1 MKSKIPRVLVVDDEL
16 IVRESL
22 AQLLASRNFA
32 PVPVE
37 TGEKV
42 LKLIEQN
49 SFDIM
54 LLDPKLPGIDGME
67 VLKKVKKRNP
77 DTEVVIMTA
86 FASVG
91 SAVEAMKQG
100 AYDYVTKPF
109 DPEEILALLN
119 KVVEHQS
126 LKRENILLRQKLEE
140 VYAFEVLIGKSKAMQ
155 EVFEMIKRVAESD
168 SVVMIRGESGTGKE
182 LIARAIHAQ
191 SKRRYMPFIAVSLGA
206 LPDTLIESELFGY
219 EKGAF
224 TGAEYTK
231 KGRLELAN
239 GGTLFLDEIGEISP
253 KTQVDLLRV
262 LEESE
267 FRRVGGV
274 KPIKADVRFISA
286 TNRNLEE
293 AVSKGQF
300 REDLYYRLNVLPIY
314 VPPLRDRK
322 EDIPLLVEHFLKKI
336 ATKTNRKPQK
346 IQPKAMELL
355 TTSPW
360 PGNIRELENTI
371 ERAVVLAQKEE
382 IGAEDLPYRLQEQP
396 QKPSSRALKDWEKS
410 HILFVLEE
418 NNWNISKTA
427 LDLAIDRVT
436 LYNKIKKY
444 QLERLKKA
452 NSE

>member
-1 MKSKIPRVLVVDDEL
+1 VKSKVPRVLVVDDEL

-22 AQLLASRNFA
+22 AQLLARRNFA

-37 TGEKV
+37 TGEEA

-49 SFDIM
+49 SFDLM
-54 LLDPKLPGIDGME
+54 LIDLKLPGIDGMD
-67 VLKKVKKRNP
+67 VLKKVKKQNP

-86 FASVG
+86 FGSVD
-91 SAVEAMKQG
+91 SAVEAMKEG
-100 AYDYVTKPF
+100 AFDYVTKPF
-109 DPEEILALLN
+109 DPEEMIALLN

-126 LKRENILLRQKLEE
+126 LKRENVLLRQKLEE

-155 EVFEMIKRVAESD
+155 DVFEMIKRVAESD

-293 AVSKGQF
+293 AVSKAQF
-300 REDLYYRLNVLPIY
+300 RDDLYYRLNVVPIY

-336 ATKTNRKPQK
+336 ANKTNRKPKK

-355 TTSPW
+355 TNSLW

-382 IGAEDLPYRLQEQP
+382 INPEDLPYRLQEQP

-427 LDLAIDRVT
+427 LDLDIDRAT

-444 QLERLKKA
+444 QLDRLKPQ
-452 NSE
+452 

>member
-1 MKSKIPRVLVVDDEL
+1 MKSKVPRVLVVDDEL

-22 AQLLASRNFA
+22 AQLLARRNFA

-37 TGEKV
+37 TGEEA

-49 SFDIM
+49 SFDLM
-54 LLDPKLPGIDGME
+54 LIDLKLPGIDGMD
-67 VLKKVKKRNP
+67 VLKKVKKQNP

-86 FASVG
+86 FGSVD
-91 SAVEAMKQG
+91 SAVEAMKEG
-100 AYDYVTKPF
+100 AFDYVTKPF
-109 DPEEILALLN
+109 DPEEMIALLN

-126 LKRENILLRQKLEE
+126 LKRENVLLRQKLEE

-155 EVFEMIKRVAESD
+155 DVFEMIKRVAESD

-293 AVSKGQF
+293 AVSKAQF
-300 REDLYYRLNVLPIY
+300 RDDLYYRLNVVPIY

-336 ATKTNRKPQK
+336 ANKTNRKPKK

-355 TTSPW
+355 TNSLW

-382 IGAEDLPYRLQEQP
+382 INPEDLPYRLQEQP

-427 LDLAIDRVT
+427 LDLDIDRAT

-444 QLERLKKA
+444 QLDRLKPQ
-452 NSE
+452 

>member
-22 AQLLASRNFA
+22 SQLLASRNFA

-37 TGEKV
+37 TGEEV

-54 LLDPKLPGIDGME
+54 LLDLKLPGIDGMD
-67 VLKKVKKRNP
+67 VLKRVKTQNP
-77 DTEVVIMTA
+77 DTEVIIMTA
-86 FASVG
+86 FGSVD
-91 SAVEAMKQG
+91 SAVEAMKHG
-100 AYDYVTKPF
+100 AYDYVSKPF
-109 DPEEILALLN
+109 DPEEMIALLN
-119 KVVEHQS
+119 KVVEHQR
-126 LKRENILLRQKLEE
+126 LKRENVLLRQKLDE

-206 LPDTLIESELFGY
+206 LPDTLVESELFGY

-262 LEESE
+262 LEENE

-293 AVSKGQF
+293 AVAKNQF
-300 REDLYYRLNVLPIY
+300 REDLYYRLNVVPIY
-314 VPPLRDRK
+314 VPPLRERK

-336 ATKTNRKPQK
+336 ANKTNRKPKK
-346 IQPKAMELL
+346 IHPKAMEMLMNAQ
-355 TTSPW
+355 W

-382 IGAEDLPYRLQEQP
+382 INSEDLPYRLQEQP
-396 QKPSSRALKDWEKS
+396 QKPLSRALKDMEKS

-418 NNWNISKTA
+418 NNWNITKTA
-427 LDLAIDRVT
+427 LDLDIDRTT

-444 QLERLKKA
+444 QLDRLRKG
-452 NSE
+452 NSD